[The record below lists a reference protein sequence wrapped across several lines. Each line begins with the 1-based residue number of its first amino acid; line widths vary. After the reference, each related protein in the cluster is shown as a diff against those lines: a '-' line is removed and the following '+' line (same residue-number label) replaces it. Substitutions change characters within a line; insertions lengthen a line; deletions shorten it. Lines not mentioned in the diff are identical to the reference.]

1 MSRRAKRKPVK
12 RRRIWPFVAMAALL
26 IVLWTALD
34 QHMLFQRYR
43 TQIAE
48 ANAQVNALDAEM
60 KELQGDLDR
69 RGTIGFILKYAEK
82 YGFQRTN
89 KTPMPVPESDLTP
102 IPSSEETES
111 AVTEVEP

>member
-1 MSRRAKRKPVK
+1 MSRRARRKPAK
-12 RRRIWPFVAMAALL
+12 RRRIWPFVATAALL

-34 QHMLFQRYR
+34 QHVLFRRYH

-48 ANAQVNALDAEM
+48 AHAQVDALDAEM

-89 KTPMPVPESDLTP
+89 KTPMPITEPNGAST
-102 IPSSEETES
+102 PSSEETES
-111 AVTEVEP
+111 VTEVAP